1 MRQRPEHLR
10 DRSVRRL
17 SGVGHVQA
25 DALHG
30 RDELLADIVRLGR
43 GQRFGGWGSGG
54 SGELQTDEG

>member
-1 MRQRPEHLR
+1 MDCIGHE
-10 DRSVRRL
+10 RR
-17 SGVGHVQA
+17 GIRRIGHVQA